1 MKVTIIQVFEMEID
15 DKHYIN
21 NCLEDVINDING
33 LYDNV
38 GKDISDR
45 CEYQHSIIT
54 EINGKSIM
62 NDCGVIN
69 TNAGSEIILDGEKI
83 A

>member
-1 MKVTIIQVFEMEID
+1 MKITIIQAFEMEID
-15 DKHYIN
+15 DEHYIN
-21 NCLEDVINDING
+21 NCLEDVVNDING

-38 GKDISDR
+38 GKTISDR

-54 EINGKSIM
+54 EINGESVM
-62 NDCGVIN
+62 NDCGYIN
-69 TNAGSEIILDGEKI
+69 TKAGTEIILDGNRI